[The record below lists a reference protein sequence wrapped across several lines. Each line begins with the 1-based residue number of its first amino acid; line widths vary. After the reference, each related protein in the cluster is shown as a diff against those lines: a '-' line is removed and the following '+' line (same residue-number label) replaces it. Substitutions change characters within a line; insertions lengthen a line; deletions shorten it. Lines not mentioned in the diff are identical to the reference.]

1 MDLLYA
7 AEIYLLTLLKIT
19 YEVGIWLI
27 SLLAVMALIRI
38 TTKDKAVFTKRLLK
52 LKEKMYGI
60 NIRHYK

>member
-7 AEIYLLTLLKIT
+7 AEIYLLTLLKMSYVLVIH
-19 YEVGIWLI
+19 VL

-60 NIRHYK
+60 NIRHCK

>member
-7 AEIYLLTLLKIT
+7 AEIYLLTLLKIS
-19 YEVGIWLI
+19 YEVGICLI

-60 NIRHYK
+60 NIRHCK

>member
-7 AEIYLLTLLKIT
+7 AEIYLLTLLKIS
-19 YEVGIWLI
+19 YEVGICLI
-27 SLLAVMALIRI
+27 CLLAVMALIRI

-60 NIRHYK
+60 NIRHCK

>member
-19 YEVGIWLI
+19 YEVGICLI

-38 TTKDKAVFTKRLLK
+38 TTKDKAVFTKSLLK
-52 LKEKMYGI
+52 LKEELYGI
-60 NIRHYK
+60 NIRHCK